1 MPFQDAVMPAMVKK
15 FFKLFG
21 QHALQF
27 RGESRLLKPENLTL
41 EPDLYSSSLPLVS
54 LEVVL

>member
-21 QHALQF
+21 QHALKCWAIIRGSQTEVFHMGEAMPALDFQF
-27 RGESRLLKPENLTL
+27 LKFDN
-41 EPDLYSSSLPLVS
+41 
-54 LEVVL
+54 